1 MLPSRAHCVTTS
13 ATLRMS
19 LHLCKSFGSSRCTTI
34 AVQYL
39 AICIGL
45 TEFIIF
51 LALIY
56 NQSGYATP
64 HCGWFNIM
72 SLVST
77 NYAKLWF
84 ATVKLFI
91 GFQLPQSTSLT
102 TNTQGFIQ
110 PSLMGGE
117 LPLKQS
123 YSPWRRIRGR
133 RPADTSTVYCSA
145 C

>member
-1 MLPSRAHCVTTS
+1 VHTAHCVTTS

-39 AICIGL
+39 AIRIGL

-56 NQSGYATP
+56 NQSGYTTP

-84 ATVKLFI
+84 ATVKLF
-91 GFQLPQSTSLT
+91 FVLT

-123 YSPWRRIRGR
+123 YSR
-133 RPADTSTVYCSA
+133 
-145 C
+145 